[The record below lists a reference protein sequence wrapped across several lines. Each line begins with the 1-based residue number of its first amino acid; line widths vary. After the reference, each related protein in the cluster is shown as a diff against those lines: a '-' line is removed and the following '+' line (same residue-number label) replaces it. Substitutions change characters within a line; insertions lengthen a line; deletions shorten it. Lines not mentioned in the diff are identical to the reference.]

1 MTPDETSTNARE
13 EIIKELLLRK
23 QQRKKD
29 WNKNIFSVR
38 TNDNLAVKIKNYC
51 KENKISFNSFFNTL
65 LTKFFN

>member
-13 EIIKELLLRK
+13 EVIKELLLRK

-38 TNDNLAVKIKNYC
+38 TNDNLAVKIKNHC
-51 KENKISFNSFFNTL
+51 KENKVSFNSFFNTL
-65 LTKFFN
+65 LNKFFN

>member
-38 TNDNLAVKIKNYC
+38 TNDTLAVKIKDHC
-51 KENKISFNSFFNTL
+51 KQNKVSFNSFFNTL
-65 LTKFFN
+65 LAQFFN

>member
-38 TNDNLAVKIKNYC
+38 TNDTLASKIKDHC
-51 KENKISFNSFFNTL
+51 KENKVSFNSFFNTL
-65 LTKFFN
+65 LTQFFN

>member
-1 MTPDETSTNARE
+1 MNQDEFANSARE
-13 EIIKELLLRK
+13 EVLKELLLRK

-38 TNDNLAVKIKNYC
+38 TNDNLAVKIKNHC

-65 LTKFFN
+65 LTQFFN

>member
-1 MTPDETSTNARE
+1 MTPDETANSARE
-13 EIIKELLLRK
+13 EVIKELLLRK

-38 TNDNLAVKIKNYC
+38 TNDNLAAKIKNHC
-51 KENKISFNSFFNTL
+51 KDNKVSFNSFFNTL